1 MSSTKSK
8 CFAAS
13 RGTAALVLA
22 CLLVLGFGSTAG
34 ARAQDSGSGNGLE
47 GGWRLQVTV
56 RDCNTG
62 LPLRPTFP
70 AVFTFA
76 KGGTATGITGGQLPS
91 LFTPQLGV
99 WQHTQGHNYTAVTDA
114 FVFSA
119 AGARIQTHRF
129 TRAIQVSNDGDSF
142 TDQIALQIFDTAGN
156 EIATGCGTT
165 VASRME

>member
-13 RGTAALVLA
+13 LGTATLVLA
-22 CLLVLGFGSTAG
+22 GMLVLGFGLTAM
-34 ARAQDSGSGNGLE
+34 ARAQDSGSNKGLE

-62 LPLRPTFP
+62 QPLRPTFA

-76 KGGTATGITGGQLPS
+76 RGGTATGITGGQLPS

-99 WQHTQGHNYTAVTDA
+99 WRHTQGHNYTAVTDA

-119 AGARIQTHRF
+119 AGALIQTHRF
-129 TRAIQVSNDGDSF
+129 MRAIQVSDDGDSF
-142 TDQIALQIFDTAGN
+142 TDQIALQILDTASN
-156 EIATGCGTT
+156 PIATGCGTT

>member
-8 CFAAS
+8 RFAAS

-22 CLLVLGFGSTAG
+22 GMLVLGFGLTAM
-34 ARAQDSGSGNGLE
+34 ARAQESESDKGLE
-47 GGWRLQVTV
+47 GTWRLQVTV

-62 LPLRPTFP
+62 QPLRPTFP
-70 AVFTFA
+70 AVFAFA
-76 KGGTATGITGGQLPS
+76 KGGTATVITGGQLPS

-99 WQHTQGHNYTAVTDA
+99 WRHTQGHNYTAVTEA

-119 AGARIQTHRF
+119 AGAWIQTNRF
-129 TRAIQVSNDGDSF
+129 TRAIRVSHDGDSF
-142 TDQIALQIFDTAGN
+142 IDQIALQIFDTAGN

>member
-22 CLLVLGFGSTAG
+22 GMLVLGFGSTAR
-34 ARAQDSGSGNGLE
+34 ARAQDPGSGKGLE

-56 RDCNTG
+56 RDCIT
-62 LPLRPTFP
+62 LQPLRPTFS

-76 KGGTATGITGGQLPS
+76 KGGAATGITAGQPPS
-91 LFTPQLGV
+91 LFTPQSGV
-99 WQHTQGHNYTAVTDA
+99 WRHTQGHNYTAVGEA

-119 AGARIQTHRF
+119 AGALIQTHRF

-156 EIATGCGTT
+156 EIATGCGST